1 MYVTVYMHNI
11 MYTVPG
17 LGTCLQV
24 VTVIVLECRPVTDMQ
39 QSRVTEDDDETPED
53 GDAVSDDEEDE
64 ED

>member
-1 MYVTVYMHNI
+1 MKVLVKKSFLFVEAIWNLHIQKNMEN
-11 MYTVPG
+11 
-17 LGTCLQV
+17 LQ
-24 VTVIVLECRPVTDMQ
+24 PVTDMQ